1 MSEKTKELV
10 VQGTKT
16 ELEMAISETTI
27 KNLIYVIR
35 GQQVMLDSDLAMLYQ
50 VDTKVFNQAVKRNI
64 ERFPEKFRF
73 QLTKE
78 EYVSLSS
85 QFVTSKLSNAQIASK
100 IVVIREVQVI
110 IDRDIAELYEIDT
123 KVLKQSVKRNIERF
137 PESFCF
143 ELDGDEFADWRSQ
156 FVTSKSD
163 QKGLRYAP
171 FAFTEQGVAMLSAV
185 LRSERAIKVSIEIMN
200 AFVQMRHYLRG
211 NIAIANRLDAVENRF
226 NARFVEHDIKFEKI
240 DENFSKIFNQLD
252 ASPQRA
258 KEGVFVKGQIFD
270 AYAFFQDI
278 IKTATKE
285 IVIIDGYV
293 DLSVL
298 ERLAVKKKNVAVKI
312 FTHPKAELQ
321 KIFSYF
327 FFPS

>member
-1 MSEKTKELV
+1 M
-10 VQGTKT
+10 
-16 ELEMAISETTI
+16 
-27 KNLIYVIR
+27 
-35 GQQVMLDSDLAMLYQ
+35 
-50 VDTKVFNQAVKRNI
+50 
-64 ERFPEKFRF
+64 
-73 QLTKE
+73 
-78 EYVSLSS
+78 
-85 QFVTSKLSNAQIASK
+85 
-100 IVVIREVQVI
+100 
-110 IDRDIAELYEIDT
+110 
-123 KVLKQSVKRNIERF
+123 
-137 PESFCF
+137 
-143 ELDGDEFADWRSQ
+143 
-156 FVTSKSD
+156 TSKSD

-226 NARFVEHDIKFEKI
+226 NERLVEHDIKFEKI

-252 ASPQRA
+252 TSPQRA
-258 KEGVFVKGQIFD
+258 KEGVFFKGQIFD

-285 IVIIDGYV
+285 VVIIDGYV

-298 ERLAVKKKNVAVKI
+298 KRLAVKKKNVAVKI

-321 KIFSYF
+321 KIDVEQFNTQYPTAVMDYTQKMHDRFLIIDNKELYHIGASLKDLGKACF
-327 FFPS
+327 AFEKMEDAKTLIPAILAAL

>member
-1 MSEKTKELV
+1 M
-10 VQGTKT
+10 
-16 ELEMAISETTI
+16 
-27 KNLIYVIR
+27 
-35 GQQVMLDSDLAMLYQ
+35 
-50 VDTKVFNQAVKRNI
+50 
-64 ERFPEKFRF
+64 
-73 QLTKE
+73 
-78 EYVSLSS
+78 
-85 QFVTSKLSNAQIASK
+85 
-100 IVVIREVQVI
+100 
-110 IDRDIAELYEIDT
+110 
-123 KVLKQSVKRNIERF
+123 
-137 PESFCF
+137 
-143 ELDGDEFADWRSQ
+143 
-156 FVTSKSD
+156 TSKSD

-226 NARFVEHDIKFEKI
+226 NERLVEHDIKFEKI

-252 ASPQRA
+252 VAPQRA
-258 KEGVFVKGQIFD
+258 KEGVFFKGQIFD

-285 IVIIDGYV
+285 VVIIDGYV

-298 ERLAVKKKNVAVKI
+298 KRLAVKKKNVAVKI

-321 KIFSYF
+321 QIDIDQFNKQYPTLAVDYTQKMHDRFMIIDNKELYHIGASLKDLGKACFAFEKMEDSKTLI
-327 FFPS
+327 PDILAHL

>member
-1 MSEKTKELV
+1 MRPLV
-10 VQGTKT
+10 V
-16 ELEMAISETTI
+16 S
-27 KNLIYVIR
+27 NY
-35 GQQVMLDSDLAMLYQ
+35 
-50 VDTKVFNQAVKRNI
+50 
-64 ERFPEKFRF
+64 
-73 QLTKE
+73 
-78 EYVSLSS
+78 SS
-85 QFVTSKLSNAQIASK
+85 ASPFVTSKLSNAQIASK
-100 IVVIREVQVI
+100 IVIIRDVQVI

-143 ELDGDEFADWRSQ
+143 ELDCDEFADWRSQ

-258 KEGVFVKGQIFD
+258 KEGVFFKGQIFD

-312 FTHPKAELQ
+312 FTNSKAELQ
-321 KIFSYF
+321 KIDVEQFNAQYPTAVMDYTKKMHDRFLIIDNKELYHIGASLKDLGKACF
-327 FFPS
+327 AFEKMEDAKTLIPAILAAL

>member
-1 MSEKTKELV
+1 MEKV
-10 VQGTKT
+10 HSG
-16 ELEMAISETTI
+16 
-27 KNLIYVIR
+27 
-35 GQQVMLDSDLAMLYQ
+35 
-50 VDTKVFNQAVKRNI
+50 KVLR
-64 ERFPEKFRF
+64 
-73 QLTKE
+73 
-78 EYVSLSS
+78 S

-100 IVVIREVQVI
+100 IVVIRDVQVI

-143 ELDGDEFADWRSQ
+143 ELDRDEFADWRSQ

-258 KEGVFVKGQIFD
+258 KEGVFFKGQIFD

-312 FTHPKAELQ
+312 FTHPKAKLQ
-321 KIFSYF
+321 KIDVEQFNTQYPTAVMDYTQKMHDRFLIIDNKELYHIGASLKDLGKACF
-327 FFPS
+327 AFEKMEDAKTLIPAILAAL

>member
-1 MSEKTKELV
+1 MEKV
-10 VQGTKT
+10 HSG
-16 ELEMAISETTI
+16 
-27 KNLIYVIR
+27 
-35 GQQVMLDSDLAMLYQ
+35 
-50 VDTKVFNQAVKRNI
+50 KVLR
-64 ERFPEKFRF
+64 
-73 QLTKE
+73 
-78 EYVSLSS
+78 S

-100 IVVIREVQVI
+100 IVVIRDVQVI

-258 KEGVFVKGQIFD
+258 KEGVFFKGQIFD

-321 KIFSYF
+321 KIDVEHFNTQYPTAVMDFTKKMHDRFLIIDNKELYHIGASLKDLGKACF
-327 FFPS
+327 AFEKMEDAKTLIPAILAAL